1 MRSNLHGGVP
11 VSQTPR
17 KGSTLAHYLQ
27 TAQPRKLF
35 LDNLCRMCKVCKLKQ
50 CGENFHPDGKLTEN
64 DKGPDPDPTQASSYI
79 ALFSPGTKFRPKH
92 FTQIYPTMISNTPSS
107 KKSPPFLWVHQS
119 CLAEYLI
126 ANKSSH
132 PEWGSPFSR
141 PLHRAWKQQ
150 HKNIIRGGSTGLWF
164 MD

>member
-1 MRSNLHGGVP
+1 MSVAGKTETPQFPVCLNSSHFGVTQAKKKPYWQVVPCPGNSNYFFKGVRSSLQGVVP

-27 TAQPRKLF
+27 SAQPPKLF

-79 ALFSPGTKFRPKH
+79 PLFFPGTEFRPKH

-107 KKSPPFLWVHQS
+107 KKYPPFL
-119 CLAEYLI
+119 
-126 ANKSSH
+126 
-132 PEWGSPFSR
+132 
-141 PLHRAWKQQ
+141 
-150 HKNIIRGGSTGLWF
+150 
-164 MD
+164 